1 MSGSCDGESAEAQ
14 AIRNEVG
21 DAFAEWMRAN
31 AIDGAV
37 AVSTYVDDG
46 DRRVVVGLD
55 LVTAEAL
62 ANALRRLE
70 IASGCRKQDD
80 AEGR

>member
-1 MSGSCDGESAEAQ
+1 MSGSCDGESAKAQ

-37 AVSTYVDDG
+37 AVNMYVDDG
-46 DRRVVVGLD
+46 DLRIVVGLD
-55 LVTAEAL
+55 LVKAEAL
-62 ANALRRLE
+62 ANALRSLA
-70 IASGCRKQDD
+70 IPSGCRQQDD
-80 AEGR
+80 VEG